1 MKRTPRDSG
10 RGTPLIIGAIVAA
23 LLGWVLRSMGNSA
36 AEASELGQ
44 GGQTELTLG
53 LILIVGAIVV
63 ALVGV
68 YRLLNTAERRAKKD

>member
-36 AEASELGQ
+36 AEASEYGQ
-44 GGQTELTLG
+44 GGQTELALG
-53 LILIVGAIVV
+53 LVLIVGAIIVG
-63 ALVGV
+63 LVGV
-68 YRLLNTAERRAKKD
+68 FRLLNAAERRAKKD